1 MFIECRAWEESFS
14 KIPGVESLRAESAQN
29 HLQEILINNTS
40 MRVDSFA
47 YSLPY
52 YIFTGRNGAWVYWLN
67 NVPVIVCW
75 HPNRNGD
82 LLVYPA
88 GCNAGETIVS
98 LFDLMPNPPG
108 KVQIARI
115 SDVTASNLEVALQ
128 DNDCIGQIRRT
139 DEPVLDWL
147 FPAHVLSTEKASSL
161 SGNKFYYARRKYRS
175 FDESSFAFEEFAA
188 KHVPDMQLIGQKY
201 ARVFKSLYP
210 EFVLTPNEILKS
222 HEDMLSVALKNKE
235 IMNSV
240 VLKYQGQTVGMFVWD
255 VIGNT
260 ANALWFVFDREIDN
274 LGFAQVVEASRM
286 LQKQG
291 IEYLNLGGSE
301 TEGMDFFKTRFRPV
315 QSFPLTSVFVEFEK
329 HSIVS
334 VAA

>member
-1 MFIECRAWEESFS
+1 
-14 KIPGVESLRAESAQN
+14 
-29 HLQEILINNTS
+29 
-40 MRVDSFA
+40 
-47 YSLPY
+47 
-52 YIFTGRNGAWVYWLN
+52 
-67 NVPVIVCW
+67 
-75 HPNRNGD
+75 
-82 LLVYPA
+82 
-88 GCNAGETIVS
+88 
-98 LFDLMPNPPG
+98 
-108 KVQIARI
+108 
-115 SDVTASNLEVALQ
+115 
-128 DNDCIGQIRRT
+128 
-139 DEPVLDWL
+139 
-147 FPAHVLSTEKASSL
+147 
-161 SGNKFYYARRKYRS
+161 
-175 FDESSFAFEEFAA
+175 
-188 KHVPDMQLIGQKY
+188 
-201 ARVFKSLYP
+201 
-210 EFVLTPNEILKS
+210 
-222 HEDMLSVALKNKE
+222 
-235 IMNSV
+235 MNSV